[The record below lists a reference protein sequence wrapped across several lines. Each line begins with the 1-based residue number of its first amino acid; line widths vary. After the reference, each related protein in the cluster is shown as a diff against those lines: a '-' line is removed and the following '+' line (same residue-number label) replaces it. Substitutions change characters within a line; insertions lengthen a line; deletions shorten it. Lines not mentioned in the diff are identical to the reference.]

1 MLQTFIPLIL
11 FSRPWFV
18 ALEIMVTV
26 TAQEESLRN
35 QLQVLKDRMKEM
47 EELFSA
53 QDEESRQLIQE
64 LKNEQKD
71 SANKVTFDFVI
82 NQKFLMKLF

>member
-1 MLQTFIPLIL
+1 MG
-11 FSRPWFV
+11 
-18 ALEIMVTV
+18 

-35 QLQVLKDRMKEM
+35 QLQVMKDRMKEM

-64 LKNEQKD
+64 LKNEQKI
-71 SANKVTFDFVI
+71 SSHKVGLYFII
-82 NQKFLMKLF
+82 NSLLINISLDEGLGEDNTQSQF